1 MATTTRQLHGDSSAS
16 GKDPMKIN
24 YIFPNGDRYV
34 GDCIRMP
41 SGETKRSGSGRHTS
55 ASGIVYTGE
64 WRDDKMNGK
73 GSLRHPSGAL
83 YQGEFK
89 DNMYHGRGTYTFPDG
104 SKYTGS
110 FNQNKSDQVTYMSVF
125 QHLHRLVQMLSAYRL
140 DGEGAFTST
149 HGLVW
154 TGEFSGDGALG
165 LKLQHNLCKP
175 IVSSRS

>member
-1 MATTTRQLHGDSSAS
+1 MTSLHVSHCWSELKKHTKESRHTKSHWMTR
-16 GKDPMKIN
+16 KDPMKIN

-110 FNQNKSDQVTYMSVF
+110 FNQNK
-125 QHLHRLVQMLSAYRL
+125 L